1 MYNRILGMTD
11 RTRVGGVSYLNSKPL
26 LEDLSTLAPHAD
38 LRLDYPSRLADDL
51 TAGRLDV
58 ALIPSVEYFRG
69 RGYEIVSDAC
79 VAARG
84 PVLSVKLY
92 ARKPWGAIR
101 SLALDQGSRTSATL
115 ARILLAERYGV
126 TPSLQPLPL
135 GQTTRDT
142 DADAI
147 LLIGDRAMFP
157 PEETFVGTWDLG
169 EEWFQWTGL
178 PFVFAMWVARVNP
191 RHLAPGESPGADVA
205 RGVACD
211 GVDDEEPPVID
222 GGLNGAVFNGGDDII
237 SALEM
242 ARDRGV
248 ARLEAIA
255 RREAP
260 LLGLPLPMTVRY
272 LTENLH
278 YRLGSAERSGLRW
291 FYELAVRNGLAPEG
305 VDLVFR
311 SHAHS
316 GSSGRRAT
324 VVP

>member
-1 MYNRILGMTD
+1 MFNRIRRMTE
-11 RTRVGGVSYLNSKPL
+11 RLRIGGVSYLNSKPL
-26 LEDLSTLAPHAD
+26 LEDLPDLLTEAE
-38 LRLDYPSRLADDL
+38 LRLDYPSRLADEL

-69 RGYEIVSDAC
+69 TNYEIVSDAC

-92 ARKPWGAIR
+92 TRKPWGDIR
-101 SLALDQGSRTSATL
+101 TLALDKGSRTSATL

-126 TPSLQPLPL
+126 LPDLQSLPL
-135 GQTTRDT
+135 GNTTRDT

-147 LLIGDRAMFP
+147 LLIGDRAMFTP
-157 PEETFVGTWDLG
+157 DESFLHTWDLG

-178 PFVFAMWVARVNP
+178 PFVFAMWVARPNVVNH
-191 RHLAPGESPGADVA
+191 HLQLEST
-205 RGVACD
+205 
-211 GVDDEEPPVID
+211 
-222 GGLNGAVFNGGDDII
+222 
-237 SALEM
+237 LET

-248 ARLEAIA
+248 KRLEQIA

-260 LLGLPLPMTVRY
+260 LLGLPLNVVEKY

-278 YRLGSAERSGLRW
+278 YRMESAERSGLRW
-291 FYELAVRNGLAPEG
+291 FYELAVRNGLAPQG

-311 SHAHS
+311 NFARV
-316 GSSGRRAT
+316 G
-324 VVP
+324 